1 MQSCLPQLAIYRQ
14 TGLQHV
20 IRASTMPLTLQHI
33 VKPWLG
39 TATNMN
45 TRNQLAYTVA
55 GTRYPFRLDTKCG
68 KTFRQSRA
76 MMAKG
81 PQPSITSNKTSF
93 QK

>member
-20 IRASTMPLTLQHI
+20 VRASTMPLTLQHI

-39 TATNMN
+39 TATN

-81 PQPSITSNKTSF
+81 PQAKHRFNKTSF
-93 QK
+93 QR